1 MANQASKA
9 TAPTVDGKV
18 YHLRLAKGDV
28 PPYVVLPGDQAATEH
43 ISAVWQDTKE
53 IAYNREYRTVTGV
66 YEGFDMAMTSTGRQ
80 PSKWRICSS
89 SKSWRGAVSA
99 LTSSFQKTAYSSSFI
114 GQFI

>member
-43 ISAVWQDTKE
+43 ILRRLA
-53 IAYNREYRTVTGV
+53 G
-66 YEGFDMAMTSTGRQ
+66 YEGDRLQPRIPHRDGR
-80 PSKWRICSS
+80 
-89 SKSWRGAVSA
+89 
-99 LTSSFQKTAYSSSFI
+99 L
-114 GQFI
+114 